1 MFILTLHQV
10 FQGAIY
16 HSKVISK
23 SIRVPDDNVNHNNV
37 GKNMSGT
44 NGLTKAERPDNIGN
58 VFLLKS
64 SEKHRTEKGNQN
76 PATNFHPIL

>member
-1 MFILTLHQV
+1 M
-10 FQGAIY
+10 
-16 HSKVISK
+16 
-23 SIRVPDDNVNHNNV
+23 NHNNV

-76 PATNFHPIL
+76 PATNFQPILCEIMLSPELNLNVWQTQTQLSGRITGHE